1 MLQLYKPF
9 RFSPLTQEVLNGA
22 GVEIQLAAAA
32 SFLTILQDDIILI
45 HTHTY
50 CILKTVLL
58 HLHHRDT
65 GRTLAVQVWV
75 LDTHFGCWMLI
86 DWVVG
91 ANWLNGKCCLA
102 EWWLLIGW
110 LLHTDW
116 MDARC

>member
-1 MLQLYKPF
+1 MLAGVCVHACVCAAA
-9 RFSPLTQEVLNGA
+9 PLTCSLIPIAQEVLNGA
-22 GVEIQLAAAA
+22 GVEIQLAAAS

-65 GRTLAVQVWV
+65 GRTPAGLGAGPS
-75 LDTHFGCWMLI
+75 LWMLDA
-86 DWVVG
+86 DWLDG
-91 ANWLNGKCCLA
+91 
-102 EWWLLIGW
+102 WLLIGW
-110 LLHTDW
+110 RLCTDW